1 MNKKSNIMEKVT
13 GNSKHH
19 LFNYFQ
25 VRYQLIKIF
34 GKPKTKEDHEILH
47 KRAKKCM
54 DQMPVFIIDEKHH
67 KEIHKKEMESRKLK
81 LQEKK
86 MLEQSKEDSKWKLNL

>member
-1 MNKKSNIMEKVT
+1 MNKKSNIIEKVS

-34 GKPKTKEDHEILH
+34 GKPKTKEDHDVLH
-47 KRAKKCM
+47 KRAKQCM
-54 DQMPVFIIDEKHH
+54 DQVPVFVIDEKLH
-67 KEIHKKEMESRKLK
+67 KEIHKKEIKNRQLRFKEKNMMEK
-81 LQEKK
+81 
-86 MLEQSKEDSKWKLNL
+86 SKEDSK

>member
-1 MNKKSNIMEKVT
+1 MDKKSNIVENVT

-34 GKPKTKEDHEILH
+34 GKPKTEKEHDTLH

-54 DQMPVFIIDEKHH
+54 DQIPVFVIDEEHH
-67 KEIHKKEMESRKLK
+67 KEIHKKEMENRKRRFT
-81 LQEKK
+81 EKK
-86 MLEQSKEDSKWKLNL
+86 MLEQSKEDKKK

>member
-1 MNKKSNIMEKVT
+1 MNKKSNIVERVE

-34 GKPKTKEDHEILH
+34 GKPVTKKDHDLLH
-47 KRAKKCM
+47 RRAKKCM
-54 DQMPVFIIDEKHH
+54 DQIPVFVIDEKHH
-67 KEIHKKEMESRKLK
+67 KKIHKNETDGRKIMLKER
-81 LQEKK
+81 K
-86 MLEQSKEDSKWKLNL
+86 MLEVSKEIKEK

>member
-1 MNKKSNIMEKVT
+1 MNKKSNIIEVVN

-34 GKPKTKEDHEILH
+34 GKPKTDEEHEILH

-54 DQMPVFIIDEKHH
+54 DQMPVFVIDPTQH
-67 KEIHKKEMESRKLK
+67 KQLHKKEMETRQLK
-81 LQEKK
+81 MRERK
-86 MLEQSKEDSKWKLNL
+86 MLENSGEKLK

>member
-1 MNKKSNIMEKVT
+1 MNKKSNVVENVE

-34 GKPKTKEDHEILH
+34 GKPKTEEEHQLLH

-54 DQMPVFIIDEKHH
+54 DQIPVFVIDEKRH
-67 KEIHKKEMESRKLK
+67 KEIHKKEIESRNF
-81 LQEKK
+81 K
-86 MLEQSKEDSKWKLNL
+86 MRERKMMEQSKEMKE

>member
-1 MNKKSNIMEKVT
+1 MDKKSNIIERVT

-34 GKPKTKEDHEILH
+34 GKPKTEKDHDTLH

-54 DQMPVFIIDEKHH
+54 DQIPVFIIDADHH
-67 KEIHKKEMESRKLK
+67 KEIHKNEIDNRKLRLK
-81 LQEKK
+81 EKK
-86 MLEQSKEDSKWKLNL
+86 MLEHSKEDKKK

>member
-1 MNKKSNIMEKVT
+1 MNKKSNIVEVVE

-34 GKPKTKEDHEILH
+34 GKPKTKEDHDILH

-54 DQMPVFIIDEKHH
+54 DQMPVFIIDENKHR
-67 KEIHKKEMESRKLK
+67 EIHKKELDTRKRRIA
-81 LQEKK
+81 EKQ
-86 MLEQSKEDSKWKLNL
+86 MLEQSKEMKK